1 MVPIAPALTRRLGRL
16 DSIEPQMESLQ
27 HADQLSLLYEC
38 LKQWQVER
46 NAFVGRNMTLLFDP
60 EQLRNRNFLGPDLFA
75 VLDPLPADP
84 SDRST
89 WVVWEEGYRFPD
101 AIVELLSEST
111 AEGDRGTKKQIYQNT
126 FGTRE
131 YFYYA
136 PLKTK
141 KTAYQ
146 EFAGFRLVD
155 GEYQPIEPDE
165 RGWLWSEVFGMYLGV
180 CRRDLPLSRYR
191 EVVNYWDML
200 RFFTADGEVVLH
212 PEERARLEEMRAN
225 REEMRADQAE
235 VERDRERL
243 ENERLR
249 ALLREAGIEPNRD

>member
-1 MVPIAPALTRRLGRL
+1 MVPTTPALTRRLGRL
-16 DSIEPQMESLQ
+16 ESIEPQMESLQ

-38 LKQWQVER
+38 LKQWQAER
-46 NAFVGRNMTLLFDP
+46 HAFVGRNMTLLFDP

-84 SDRST
+84 IDRST

-101 AIVELLSEST
+101 AIIELLSEST
-111 AEGDRGTKKQIYQNT
+111 AQSDRSTKKQIYQNT
-126 FGTRE
+126 FKTRE

-141 KTAYQ
+141 TTEYQ

-155 GEYQPIEPDE
+155 GEYQPIEPNE
-165 RGWLWSEVFGMYLGV
+165 QGWLWSEVFGMYLGV

-191 EVVNYWDML
+191 E
-200 RFFTADGEVVLH
+200 RSPIGICCGSSQPT
-212 PEERARLEEMRAN
+212 ERRCCIQRN
-225 REEMRADQAE
+225 
-235 VERDRERL
+235 ERDYKRCGLTGLKWSAIANGWRT
-243 ENERLR
+243 N
-249 ALLREAGIEPNRD
+249 G